1 MTEAFFDG
9 VRRVLRAPAI
19 LVGVYLVTLLT
30 TIPLAIV
37 LHDAIE
43 GHLGSSVAAETAAQG
58 VNWMWWEEFR
68 SQATGVSRTFG
79 PQVLGFAAVLT
90 NLSDIIDGS
99 TPDGAIGLAVIA
111 YLVAWAF
118 FVGGVIDRL
127 ARQRR
132 LSSVGFFAACG
143 TYFFRFCRLA
153 VLAGAAYWVLF
164 GPVHE
169 WVLGDLYEL
178 ATRGLTVER
187 TTFLVRILLYAVF
200 GLLVL
205 PVNLVVDYA
214 KIRAVVEDRRSMVGA
229 VLAAVRFIWRRPL
242 PAVGLY
248 ALNAGAFV
256 ALLAVYAIVA
266 PGAGPSLWLAFVV
279 GQAYVVARVFAKLV
293 FYASQT
299 AYFQSQLAHAE
310 YVAAPRPL
318 WPGSPAAEAVSGTTS

>member
-1 MTEAFFDG
+1 LTRAFVDG
-9 VRRVLRAPAI
+9 VRRVLRAPA
-19 LVGVYLVTLLT
+19 LLAGVYLITLLT
-30 TIPLAIV
+30 AIPLAIV
-37 LHDAIE
+37 LHGAIE

-68 SQATGVSRTFG
+68 SQATGVSSTFG
-79 PQVLGFAAVLT
+79 PQILGFAAVLT
-90 NLSDIIDGS
+90 NVSDILDGS

-111 YLVAWAF
+111 YLVAWTF

-164 GPVHE
+164 GPVHD
-169 WVLGDLYEL
+169 WILGDLYEL

-187 TTFLVRILLYAVF
+187 TSFLIRIVLYAVF

-229 VLAAVRFIWRRPL
+229 VLAAIRFIRRRPL

-248 ALNAGAFV
+248 ALNAGVFV
-256 ALLAVYAIVA
+256 AVLAVYAVAA
-266 PGAGPSLWLAFVV
+266 PGVGPTLWLTFVV

-299 AYFQSQLAHAE
+299 SYFQSQLAHAE
-310 YVAAPRPL
+310 YVAAPRPV
-318 WPGSPAAEAVSGTTS
+318 WPDSPAAEAISGTTT